1 MAPAI
6 DKHRLL
12 SVAAAVVLGGAPTVC
27 FYIYDTGTEASSL
40 SSSLVLCCVSR
51 ALNLPIKIRFLPFFL
66 SACHHENWA
75 PPHYLVQYTLY
86 CTGTAAVCRIVFVT
100 RFIYNSFLV
109 YSLAKNRFPR
119 FNNTMGRVPQSKGKS
134 TTTLDV
140 RPWFGGAHGK

>member
-86 CTGTAAVCRIVFVT
+86 CTGTAAVVVSSSSSSHDSFIIHFLYIHWPKTVFHDLITQWDV
-100 RFIYNSFLV
+100 FHS
-109 YSLAKNRFPR
+109 PR
-119 FNNTMGRVPQSKGKS
+119 GRAQ
-134 TTTLDV
+134 LL
-140 RPWFGGAHGK
+140 